1 MNQKNRGHTS
11 MTTQVK
17 VKRVINTDLV
27 NLLLDKGYTLKYIDK
42 SRDRRTGA
50 IKLYF
55 FFEQSTQLQS
65 EIDAFMLELEASRKN
80 KID

>member
-1 MNQKNRGHTS
+1 ME
-11 MTTQVK
+11 TQVK

-55 FFEQSTQLQS
+55 FFEYSEKLQA
-65 EIDAFMLELEASRKN
+65 EIDSFMLELKVSRKN